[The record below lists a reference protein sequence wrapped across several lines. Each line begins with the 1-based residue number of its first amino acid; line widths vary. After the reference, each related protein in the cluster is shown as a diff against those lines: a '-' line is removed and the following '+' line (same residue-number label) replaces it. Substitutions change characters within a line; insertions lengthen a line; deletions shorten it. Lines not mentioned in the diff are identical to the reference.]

1 MARLRGHS
9 GLTNRGLIIGTTAPS
24 SAALG
29 QRWFKSDTGVTY
41 QYTNDG
47 ASSFWLDVS
56 SGGIGVNAAKGI
68 DYAGTGNPT
77 MTSNFAGLAV
87 GSVYYNI
94 ATGDHFVCTDATT
107 NSNDWIGNFIGNGGN
122 LINEYTY
129 NSVTY
134 RVHKFTEDGNFV
146 LDKVTNIDIMLI
158 GGGGTCGAGD
168 ANGGGGGGAGELLWT
183 TKSNCAKGVYAI
195 KVGEGGSSSGAVTD
209 SQGNIGQR
217 IIRKGSPS
225 LFDWNGATPLRVYGG
240 GEGAGYTNSAPS
252 ATGGCGGGHGRDD
265 NTSSAAA
272 ALKYNGGNSHANAG
286 GYVSI
291 SSYGAGGGG
300 GGTGAVGRNST
311 VAGGTASP
319 NFGDADD
326 YHTTPGGGIGNS
338 TFIGSSAAE
347 TTAFLLGA
355 RAGTDSSNVATVY
368 NSSGTLYIGAGGSG
382 SVYKTNDTT
391 TTRGVKTGAAGGGG
405 GYHLGSGASGTVGQA
420 NTGSG
425 GGGGRTNVWTAGGSG
440 LVIVRYVVS

>member
-168 ANGGGGGGAGELLWT
+168 ANGGGGGGAGELFWT

-195 KVGEGGSSSGAVTD
+195 KVGLGGSSSGAVTD
-209 SQGNIGQR
+209 SYGNIGQR

-225 LFDWNGATPLRVYGG
+225 IFDWNGTTPIRVYGG
-240 GEGAGYTNSAPS
+240 GEGAGYTNSAPTG
-252 ATGGCGGGHGRDD
+252 TGGCGGGHGRDD
-265 NTSSAAA
+265 NTTDNAAA
-272 ALKYNGGNSHANAG
+272 KKYNGGGHANVG
-286 GYVSI
+286 GYVNI

-391 TTRGVKTGAAGGGG
+391 TARGIKTGAAGGGG
-405 GYHLGSGASGTVGQA
+405 GFHLGDGVSGTVGQA

>member
-87 GSVYYNI
+87 GSIYYNI

-168 ANGGGGGGAGELLWT
+168 ANGGGGGGAGELFWT
-183 TKSNCAKGVYAI
+183 TNSNCAKGVYAI
-195 KVGEGGSSSGAVTD
+195 KVGLGGSSSGAVTD
-209 SQGNIGQR
+209 SYGNIGQR

-225 LFDWNGATPLRVYGG
+225 IFDWNGTTPIRVYGG

-252 ATGGCGGGHGRDD
+252 GTGGCGGGHGRDD
-265 NTSSAAA
+265 NTTDNAAA
-272 ALKYNGGNSHANAG
+272 KKYNGGGHANVG
-286 GYVSI
+286 GYVNI

-311 VAGGTASP
+311 VVGGTASP

-391 TTRGVKTGAAGGGG
+391 TARGLKTGSAGGGG
-405 GYHLGSGASGTVGQA
+405 AFHLGDGVNGGAGQA

-425 GGGGRTNVWTAGGSG
+425 GGGGRTNVWQSGGSG

>member
-87 GSVYYNI
+87 GSIYYNI

-168 ANGGGGGGAGELLWT
+168 ANGGGGGGAGELFWT

-195 KVGEGGSSSGAVTD
+195 KVGLGGSSSGAVTD
-209 SQGNIGQR
+209 SYGNIGQR

-225 LFDWNGATPLRVYGG
+225 IFDWNGTTPIRVYGG

-252 ATGGCGGGHGRDD
+252 GTGGCGGGHGRDD
-265 NTSSAAA
+265 NTTDNAAA
-272 ALKYNGGNSHANAG
+272 KKYNGGGHANVG
-286 GYVSI
+286 GYVNI

-311 VAGGTASP
+311 VVGGTASP

-391 TTRGVKTGAAGGGG
+391 TARGLKTGSAGGGG
-405 GYHLGSGASGTVGQA
+405 AFHLGDGVNGGAGQA

-425 GGGGRTNVWTAGGSG
+425 GGGGRTNVWQSGGSG

>member
-87 GSVYYNI
+87 GSIYYNI

-168 ANGGGGGGAGELLWT
+168 ANGGGGGGAGELFWT

-195 KVGEGGSSSGAVTD
+195 KVGLGGSSSGAVTD
-209 SQGNIGQR
+209 SYGNIGQR

-225 LFDWNGATPLRVYGG
+225 IFDWNGTTPIRVYGG

-252 ATGGCGGGHGRDD
+252 GTGGCGGGHGRDD
-265 NTSSAAA
+265 NTTDNAAA
-272 ALKYNGGNSHANAG
+272 KKYNGGGHANVG
-286 GYVSI
+286 GYVNI

-311 VAGGTASP
+311 VVGGTASP

-391 TTRGVKTGAAGGGG
+391 TARGLKTGSAGGGG
-405 GYHLGSGASGTVGQA
+405 AFHLGDGVNGGAGQA

>member
-24 SAALG
+24 GAALG

-87 GSVYYNI
+87 GSIYYNI

-168 ANGGGGGGAGELLWT
+168 ANGGGGGGAGELFWT

-209 SQGNIGQR
+209 SYGNIGQR

-252 ATGGCGGGHGRDD
+252 GTGGCGGGHGRDD

-272 ALKYNGGNSHANAG
+272 ALKYNGGGHANVG
-286 GYVSI
+286 GYVNI

-311 VAGGTASP
+311 VVGGTASP

-391 TTRGVKTGAAGGGG
+391 TARGLKTGSAGGGG
-405 GYHLGSGASGTVGQA
+405 AFHLGDGVNGGAGQA

-425 GGGGRTNVWTAGGSG
+425 GGGGRTNVWQSGGSG